1 MRIDSV
7 GWDIGGAHL
16 KAVALDGD
24 GRIAGIVQR
33 ACPLWLGLDQLEAAV
48 RSIGAEWPLTTARA
62 HAVTMTGE
70 LADNFPDRATGV
82 RAVLER
88 MAGLFEQPLRVFA
101 GTPELLDSRT
111 VSARQL
117 PLIASANWMA
127 SAIWLAQRYRD
138 GFLIDIGSTT
148 TDVVPLANGAVRNR
162 GYTDHER
169 LRYDELVYFGIVR
182 TPLMAF
188 APKVPFGGGWVA
200 LMNEHF
206 ATAAD
211 VFRLSGE
218 LPEHADQWP
227 AADQGPKDA
236 VGSARRLARMVG
248 CDLDAAPLA
257 AWVQLAGYFR
267 ERLIDRV
274 KAAVEHQSL
283 AMGTDDATWPLI
295 GAGTGRFLV
304 RDVAERLNRPYR
316 DLDADLPS
324 KGGASPF
331 ALADCL
337 PSAAVAHL
345 ARGPI

>member
-1 MRIDSV
+1 MRIDRV

-16 KAVALDGD
+16 KAVALDPG
-24 GRIAGIVQR
+24 GRIAGIMQR

-48 RSIGAEWPLTTARA
+48 RSIGAEWPLAQARI

-82 RAVLER
+82 RAVLDR
-88 MAGLFEQPLRVFA
+88 MAGLCEPPLQVFA
-101 GTPELLDSRT
+101 GTPELLDSNR
-111 VSARQL
+111 VCEQQL

-127 SAIWLAQRYRD
+127 SAIWLAQRWRD

-148 TDVVPLANGAVRNR
+148 TDIVPLANGAVRNR

-188 APKVPFGGGWVA
+188 APKAPFGGGWVA

-211 VFRLSGE
+211 VFRLTGE

-236 VGSARRLARMVG
+236 VGSARRLARMIG

-257 AWVQLAGYFR
+257 EWVQLAGYFR
-267 ERLIDRV
+267 AVLIDRV
-274 KAAVEHQSL
+274 TAAVDSQPL
-283 AMGTDDATWPLI
+283 AMGDGDRDRPLI

-304 RDVAERLNRPYR
+304 RAVAERLNRPYR
-316 DLDADLPS
+316 DLDAELPIH
-324 KGGASPF
+324 GAASRF

-337 PSAAVAHL
+337 PAAAVAHL
-345 ARGPI
+345 AQAPI

>member
-1 MRIDSV
+1 M
-7 GWDIGGAHL
+7 
-16 KAVALDGD
+16 
-24 GRIAGIVQR
+24 
-33 ACPLWLGLDQLEAAV
+33 
-48 RSIGAEWPLTTARA
+48 GAEWPLTEARL

-82 RAVLER
+82 LAVLDR
-88 MAGLFEQPLRVFA
+88 MAGLFEQPLQVFA
-101 GTPELLDSRT
+101 GAPELLDHARI
-111 VSARQL
+111 SAQLL

-127 SAIWLAQRYRD
+127 SAIWLAQHCRD
-138 GFLIDIGSTT
+138 GVLIDIGSTT
-148 TDVVPLANGAVRNR
+148 TDIVPLANGAVRNR

-188 APKVPFGGGWVA
+188 APKAPFGGGWVA

-211 VFRLSGE
+211 VFRLTGE
-218 LPEHADQWP
+218 LPAHADQWP

-236 VGSARRLARMVG
+236 AGSARRLARMIG
-248 CDLDAAPLA
+248 CDRDAAPPADWVELA
-257 AWVQLAGYFR
+257 AYFR
-267 ERLIDRV
+267 SVWVDRV
-274 KAAVEHQSL
+274 AAAVENQSL
-283 AMGTDDATWPLI
+283 AMGDVDAASPLI

-304 RDVAERLNRPYR
+304 RAVAERLNRPYR
-316 DLDADLPS
+316 DVDTVLPIH
-324 KGGASPF
+324 GVASRF

-337 PSAAVAHL
+337 PAAAVAHL